1 MNCVTVTDSL
11 TGYLLA
17 IAIMSWTHAA
27 GANETDLLL
36 CDAARGDAEAI
47 RSLLE
52 RHRTRLRRM
61 ISLRLDSHLAAR
73 VDASDVVQEALLDAA
88 RKLGEYARERPLP
101 FYAWLHRLAAERV
114 ADAHRRHWRCAS
126 RSVRREEVMATT
138 RPDVSARILADRLVV
153 TDPTPGHILIRQES
167 QEQVHA
173 ALARLAPSDR
183 DVLVLRYLEDL
194 SFPEI
199 AAILGIG
206 EGAAKMRHL
215 RALQRMRTHIEC
227 DGSGSTP

>member
-1 MNCVTVTDSL
+1 MAL
-11 TGYLLA
+11 
-17 IAIMSWTHAA
+17 THAA

-47 RSLLE
+47 RSLFE
-52 RHRTRLRRM
+52 RHRAQLRRM
-61 ISLRLDSHLAAR
+61 ISLRLDSQLAAR
-73 VDASDVVQEALLDAA
+73 VDASDVVQETLLDAA
-88 RKLGEYARERPLP
+88 RKLATYARERPLP

-114 ADAHRRHWRCAS
+114 ADAYRRHWRCAS
-126 RSVRREEVMATT
+126 RSVRREAATATT
-138 RPDVSARILADRLVV
+138 WPELSARILADRLVV
-153 TDPTPGHILIRQES
+153 TDPTPGLILIRQER

-183 DVLVLRYLEDL
+183 DVLVMRYLEDL

-199 AAILGIG
+199 AAILDIG

-215 RALQRMRTHIEC
+215 RALQRMRTHIER
-227 DGSGSTP
+227 DGSESTR